1 MKNKNKRFYWIRL
14 KTDFFEQET
23 IDFLM
28 SQKNGC
34 RYIVLYQM
42 LCLKTANS
50 GGELS
55 NTIGE
60 RIVPFDINKIVRD
73 TKYFDFDTV
82 TVALELFKQLGLI
95 YTRPDNNTL
104 QIADFENMVGS
115 ESESARR
122 MRHLRAR
129 QAAENENLLPS
140 HCDENVTFSPSHCD
154 QEIRDIEYRDI
165 DNRNIDISTTSYE
178 KSLSF
183 LNKKIKEIDWSEYS
197 EQEQKE
203 LYFLNPEY
211 GLTTAEY
218 LELCKLVVE
227 KPLLRYLVKVQNYE
241 TESPFKTILQW
252 AYLDMNL
259 KTA

>member
-1 MKNKNKRFYWIRL
+1 MKNKNKRYYWIRL

-34 RYIVLYQM
+34 QYIVLYQM

-50 GGELS
+50 NGELS
-55 NTIGE
+55 NKIGE

-95 YTRPDNNTL
+95 YYQPDNNTL
-104 QIADFENMVGS
+104 QIANYGDMVGS

-122 MRHLRAR
+122 MRNLRQR
-129 QAAENENLLPS
+129 QAAAAEELPS
-140 HCDENVTFSPSHCD
+140 HCDKNVTGLPSHCD
-154 QEIRDIEYRDI
+154 QEIRDKSIEYRDI
-165 DNRNIDISTTSYE
+165 ENIDNTTTAQE
-178 KSLSF
+178 KNLSF
-183 LNKKIKEIDWSEYS
+183 LNKKISEIDWSEYS
-197 EQEQKE
+197 EKQRTE

-211 GLTTAEY
+211 GVTTAEY
-218 LELCKLVVE
+218 LELYKMIIE
-227 KPLLRYLVKVQNYE
+227 NALLRYFVKVQDYE
-241 TESPFKTILQW
+241 TDSPFRTILQW
-252 AYLDMNL
+252 AYLDGNL
-259 KTA
+259 KAA